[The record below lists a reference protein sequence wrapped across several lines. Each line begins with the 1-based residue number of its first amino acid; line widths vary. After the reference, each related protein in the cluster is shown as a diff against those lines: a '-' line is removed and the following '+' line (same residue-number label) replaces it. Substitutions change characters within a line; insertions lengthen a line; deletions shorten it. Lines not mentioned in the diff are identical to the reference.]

1 MWLPRWP
8 RATGD
13 SQSEEPLDELEHQR
27 TASATQGLSVPSAMI
42 DLHSHVLHGID
53 DGPETIE
60 DSVEL
65 ARAAVATGTR
75 VLVATPHVSWSYP
88 NDADTIAELVDQLNA
103 RLHAEEIELEIV
115 AGAEIAMTRLVD
127 MREEELS
134 RLSLGSGP
142 FLLVEPPFAPAVTGL
157 DMLVFD
163 LQRQGHEILIAHPE
177 RCPAFHREPEM
188 LREFVNEGILTSIT
202 AGSLVGRF
210 GGEVRRFALT
220 MAREGMIHN
229 VTSDTHDPV
238 KRPPGVA
245 AELRQAG
252 LEPIQDWLTEQVPAA
267 ILSGA
272 EIPSRPDVELPGIEP
287 KPRTWWRR
295 RP

>member
-1 MWLPRWP
+1 
-8 RATGD
+8 
-13 SQSEEPLDELEHQR
+13 
-27 TASATQGLSVPSAMI
+27 VI
-42 DLHSHVLHGID
+42 DLHTHILPGID
-53 DGPETIE
+53 DGPQTIE

-65 ARAAVATGTR
+65 ARAAVVVGMR
-75 VLVATPHVSWSYP
+75 VLVATPHVSWTYP
-88 NDADTIAELVDQLNA
+88 NDADTIAELVDRLNA
-103 RLHAEEIELEIV
+103 RLHAEGIELEIV

-127 MREEELS
+127 MRTEELS

-142 FLLVEPPFAPAVTGL
+142 FLLVEPPFAPAVTGF
-157 DMLVFD
+157 DVLVFD
-163 LQRQGHEILIAHPE
+163 LQRRGHRVLIAHPE
-177 RCPAFHREPEM
+177 RCPAFHREPDM

-220 MAREGMIHN
+220 LAREGMIHN
-229 VTSDTHDPV
+229 VTSDTHDTA

-252 LEPIQDWLTEQVPAA
+252 LEPIEDWLTEEVPAA
-267 ILSGA
+267 ILSGT
-272 EIPSRPDVELPGIEP
+272 EIPPRPDVELPGIEP
-287 KPRTWWRR
+287 NPRTWWRR